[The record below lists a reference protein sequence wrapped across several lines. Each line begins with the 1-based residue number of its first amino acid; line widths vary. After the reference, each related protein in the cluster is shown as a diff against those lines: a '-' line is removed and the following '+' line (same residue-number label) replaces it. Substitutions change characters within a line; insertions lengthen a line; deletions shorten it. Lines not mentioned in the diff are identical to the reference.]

1 MWMFEPEEILVDA
14 PSVVCDGGGVLG
26 HPRVWLAM
34 PASGR
39 TECPYCGRI
48 FIQRAGAAAGAAI
61 AAVAPPG
68 VEAGDPTAAVDA
80 EPQG

>member
-1 MWMFEPEEILVDA
+1 MIEREEILVDA
-14 PSVVCDGGGVLG
+14 SSVACDGGGVLG
-26 HPRVWLAM
+26 HPRVWLAI

-48 FIQRAGAAAGAAI
+48 FIYSPDGPAGEQI
-61 AAVAPPG
+61 ATEAPPG
-68 VEAGDPTAAVDA
+68 VQAGDPSAAVDA